1 MNRRAK
7 TRGFTLI
14 ELMVVMAIIAIIAA
28 IAYPSYQNSI
38 QRSRRAAAAGCL
50 MNSAQAME
58 RYYTTNMSYLNAVLP
73 VCQAEVAQ
81 FYVSAFSVV
90 PTATL
95 YTIQMTPQG
104 AQANDACGV
113 LTVDQL
119 GQRTPDPTVRPECW
133 R

>member
-1 MNRRAK
+1 
-7 TRGFTLI
+7 
-14 ELMVVMAIIAIIAA
+14 
-28 IAYPSYQNSI
+28 
-38 QRSRRAAAAGCL
+38 
-50 MNSAQAME
+50 
-58 RYYTTNMSYLNAVLP
+58 
-73 VCQAEVAQ
+73 
-81 FYVSAFSVV
+81 VV

-119 GQRTPDPTVRPECW
+119 GQRTPDPTIRPECW